1 MTINPVWYPIWVGIV
16 VVAVIGAVLAYR
28 QGWMVHEHLI
38 DKNGRCEWC
47 GRMSPQHDFG
57 QGWMEWPPTG
67 DARCKRCGGS
77 YRMFAN
83 CGGLAWCKGK

>member
-47 GRMSPQHDFG
+47 GRM
-57 QGWMEWPPTG
+57 W
-67 DARCKRCGGS
+67 
-77 YRMFAN
+77 
-83 CGGLAWCKGK
+83 